1 MNCMKKIGRLTTGF
15 IIILGLFYFSSI
27 IVKITHIGF
36 PPTLLG
42 LILFTILLH
51 YKIIKEK
58 FVEDIC
64 DLLLNNMT
72 LFFVPLLVGITL
84 YTNLI
89 SKNLWAILITIFIS
103 TTLTMVLSAF
113 FVQNIIKYIKW
124 SKK

>member
-1 MNCMKKIGRLTTGF
+1 MKKIKRLTTGF
-15 IIILGLFYFSSI
+15 IIILGLFYFCAI
-27 IVKITHIGF
+27 IVKITHISF

-42 LILFTILLH
+42 LILFTVLLH
-51 YKIIKEK
+51 YKIINEK

-103 TTLTMVLSAF
+103 TTLTMLLSAF